1 MPRCRRPLARRA
13 RTRRPQLRRGLAAWS
28 ATRTSASQ
36 QNWLLMNRHNHGA
49 PGSHSKRKQDDD
61 KRSDFH
67 GNPQAVNHEHECGA
81 GRLIISRRRVVCR
94 HARTTPLNRRSSE
107 ITTFWGLLGI
117 AHLGFAQGVAC
128 RQPHR
133 SCSWKSFRCAA
144 GVGPIRQSKPAGSVS
159 RHGASRLRQ
168 HYPPA
173 ARQSVRPRSCKPAAA
188 FPSKGRIQL
197 VSLWP
202 TCRRDVPRSCN

>member
-67 GNPQAVNHEHECGA
+67 GNPQAVNHEYERGA
-81 GRLIISRRRVVCR
+81 GLLIISGRRVVCR

-133 SCSWKSFRCAA
+133 SRTWKSNARNEFLGGRKRCRP
-144 GVGPIRQSKPAGSVS
+144 GGPLRAPHFEAPAS
-159 RHGASRLRQ
+159 SRLG
-168 HYPPA
+168 HGYSAPA
-173 ARQSVRPRSCKPAAA
+173 LTKTA
-188 FPSKGRIQL
+188 
-197 VSLWP
+197 
-202 TCRRDVPRSCN
+202 